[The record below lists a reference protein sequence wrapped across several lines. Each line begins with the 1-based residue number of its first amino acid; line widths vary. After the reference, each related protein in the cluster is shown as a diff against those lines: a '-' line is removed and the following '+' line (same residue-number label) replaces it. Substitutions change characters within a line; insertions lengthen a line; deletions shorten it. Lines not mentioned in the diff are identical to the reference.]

1 MNRLTVHV
9 DTTSAVPAYEQIRA
23 QVADLVLAGHL
34 AEGDRLPPVRQ
45 LAADLGLAIAT
56 VARAY
61 RELESAG
68 MVKSRRGAGTR
79 ITHPAHPGPVIG
91 NELARAALD
100 YVTTTRRMGASD
112 EQLLAAVRLTLAA
125 TPYVA
130 EGEGGG

>member
-1 MNRLTVHV
+1 MNELTVQV

-23 QVADLVLAGHL
+23 QVADLVLGGHL

-68 MVKSRRGAGTR
+68 MVRSRRGAGTR
-79 ITHPAHPGPVIG
+79 VTRPVHPGPVIDE
-91 NELARAALD
+91 ELARAARD

-112 EQLLAAVRLTLAA
+112 EQLLAAIRLALAA
-125 TPYVA
+125 VP
-130 EGEGGG
+130 